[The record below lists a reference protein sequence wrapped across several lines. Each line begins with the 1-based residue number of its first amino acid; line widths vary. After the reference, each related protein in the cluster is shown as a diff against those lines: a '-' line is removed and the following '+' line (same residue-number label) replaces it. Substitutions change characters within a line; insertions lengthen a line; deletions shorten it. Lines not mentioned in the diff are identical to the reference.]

1 MLDDEE
7 RFRSYPWGRVS
18 FELTI
23 EFFKKVVIN
32 KPSSIFLQGF
42 PLGLVYWAFEIIPR
56 LSNPTIGFARRI
68 KSDGPRL
75 TQWESQEPNDWQH
88 INNNIFKATGA
99 IEELKR
105 GQEDI
110 KKDINEKHKEILDIL
125 GHIKKAISD
134 KLPQK
139 EEGGEKQ
146 SQESLEKN
154 KAPSSSLELLDASLE
169 VLEAEVNTA
178 KDKEAQDDQENDQ
191 QEQLHDDPED
201 EEEDQEEKDKE
212 DMTKKNVIEKTLKKS
227 LKKYRPKVVIE
238 NIKDNK
244 RPKRQAKPTKKILE
258 NAKKQKKDKKK
269 VSPNVSTKVSPS
281 KATRQSPRW
290 NDDAPSFD
298 LKISQL

>member
-1 MLDDEE
+1 MNSLRTKVFYFSLLSELRLGFYNTTISDSFYQS
-7 RFRSYPWGRVS
+7 FRTIFTVTSFVPTEQELQSNYYAYFAELETREMDIEKEKEGRRK
-18 FELTI
+18 TN
-23 EFFKKVVIN
+23 VI
-32 KPSSIFLQGF
+32 G
-42 PLGLVYWAFEIIPR
+42 
-56 LSNPTIGFARRI
+56 RRI
-68 KSDGPRL
+68 ASL
-75 TQWESQEPNDWQH
+75 QE
-88 INNNIFKATGA
+88 A

-125 GHIKKAISD
+125 GHIKESISD

-139 EEGGEKQ
+139 EKQ

-169 VLEAEVNTA
+169 VLEAEVDTN

-212 DMTKKNVIEKTLKKS
+212 DMRKKNVIEKTLKKS
-227 LKKYRPKVVIE
+227 PKKYRPKVVIG
-238 NIKDNK
+238 NIEDNK

-269 VSPNVSTKVSPS
+269 VSTNVSTKVSPS
-281 KATRQSPRW
+281 KATRQSPSW
-290 NDDAPSFD
+290 NDNAPSFD